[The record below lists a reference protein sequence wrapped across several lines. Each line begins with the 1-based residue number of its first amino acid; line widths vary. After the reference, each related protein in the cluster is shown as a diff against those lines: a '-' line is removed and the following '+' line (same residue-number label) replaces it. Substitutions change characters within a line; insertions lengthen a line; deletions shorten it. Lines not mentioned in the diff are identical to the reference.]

1 MAKYFLTCHSPRT
14 TSRLTIRASS
24 AENPSGIGLISAI
37 TSAQRNASNIESL
50 SRSKNPLKC
59 LLSITSFWLTITTR
73 ALENQF
79 IGFNNLFRYY
89 FLFVILTLIT
99 TKNIKN
105 VAKYFQPPTLQ
116 PTVNPCHYCDKVYRN
131 RFDLNR
137 HMASKECF
145 KQRKFEPF

>member
-14 TSRLTIRASS
+14 TSRLTIRASF

-50 SRSKNPLKC
+50 SRSKNPQKC
-59 LLSITSFWLTITTR
+59 LLSITSFLVDDNYSRLRKSIHR
-73 ALENQF
+73 
-79 IGFNNLFRYY
+79 INNLFRYY
-89 FLFVILTLIT
+89 FLFVILILIT

-145 KQRKFEPF
+145 RQRKFEPF